1 MHDGLSFYCNFSKH
15 VLLTIVS
22 LRNRSVPRKE
32 ECLCVAIVDVEVKNS
47 AEIVIQRSRMI
58 SEEYNKE
65 NEAIPGQKGFDL
77 FLKL

>member
-15 VLLTIVS
+15 VLLTIVL
-22 LRNRSVPRKE
+22 LRNRSVPRK

-58 SEEYNKE
+58 SEEYNK
-65 NEAIPGQKGFDL
+65 
-77 FLKL
+77 